1 MSLERDQKDYILNA
15 GNHTVFIE
23 AEIELE
29 DGPTKVKT
37 GTGFFVSSNLIL
49 TAKHNIVF
57 DEGDATRIAIKYEGL
72 KMVKTTDPT
81 LLCQVHASMPSTES
95 EKLYPLEDLAIL
107 ECPGHQ
113 SPCFLRLSTE
123 TMVKDMVVHV
133 IGYPGDVTANWL
145 TSRHESLKGDPK
157 SNIKIVQDLLP
168 PRMLTV
174 TEGKISDAPAE
185 PGCATYE
192 VSTVPGM
199 SGGCLLYQDKVCG
212 ISPTVWAS
220 ANGTRGPPWTQ
231 AEHRCSIH

>member
-1 MSLERDQKDYILNA
+1 
-15 GNHTVFIE
+15 
-23 AEIELE
+23 
-29 DGPTKVKT
+29 
-37 GTGFFVSSNLIL
+37 
-49 TAKHNIVF
+49 
-57 DEGDATRIAIKYEGL
+57 
-72 KMVKTTDPT
+72 
-81 LLCQVHASMPSTES
+81 
-95 EKLYPLEDLAIL
+95 
-107 ECPGHQ
+107 
-113 SPCFLRLSTE
+113 
-123 TMVKDMVVHV
+123 
-133 IGYPGDVTANWL
+133 
-145 TSRHESLKGDPK
+145 
-157 SNIKIVQDLLP
+157 VQDLLP